1 MKQKLK
7 TILLIDDDS
16 ATNFINAHLL
26 KMLGYAEN
34 IVIRENGR
42 EALDYLREESE
53 AGNKPDLIFLDI
65 NMPCMNGWEFLEE
78 YKKLDHKTADSVIIV
93 MLTTSPLLDDQL
105 KATAMAE
112 IAEFRNKPLNKAMLQ
127 SVLKKHFP
135 ALVDA

>member
-34 IVIRENGR
+34 IVVRENGR

-53 AGNKPDLIFLDI
+53 EGNKPDLIFLDI

>member
-26 KMLGYAEN
+26 KKLGYAEN
-34 IVIRENGR
+34 IVVRENGR
-42 EALDYLREESE
+42 EALDYLQEESE
-53 AGNKPDLIFLDI
+53 AGNRPDLIFLDI

-78 YKKLDHKTADSVIIV
+78 YRKLDHQAPDSVIIV

-105 KATAMAE
+105 KANAMAE

-127 SVLKKHFP
+127 SVLKRHFP